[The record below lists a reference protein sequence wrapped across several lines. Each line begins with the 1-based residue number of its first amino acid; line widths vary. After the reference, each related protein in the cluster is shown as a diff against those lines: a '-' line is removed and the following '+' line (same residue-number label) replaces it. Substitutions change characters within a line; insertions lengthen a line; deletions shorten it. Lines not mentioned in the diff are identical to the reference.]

1 MLHENTYTVQDN
13 DGALSVA
20 LSVTLKNAKYQG
32 TATFKLPMSG
42 T

>member
-1 MLHENTYTVQDN
+1 MLHENTYTVQDD
-13 DGALSVA
+13 DGDLSVA
-20 LSVTLKNAKYQG
+20 LSVTLKKAEYQG